1 MARPRGVWSDKAFRD
16 ALRKVVMERDK
27 ASGQKKID
35 MLARRLVES
44 GLGGDT
50 AAIKEAADR
59 LDGKPNQ
66 TQIIDATV
74 TNHMVM
80 APPPE
85 KDADVWSQKHS
96 PVAH

>member
-16 ALRKVVMERDK
+16 ALRRVVSERDK
-27 ASGQKKID
+27 ETGAKKLD
-35 MLARRLVES
+35 LLAHRLVHN
-44 GLGGDT
+44 GLGGDVS
-50 AAIKEAADR
+50 ALKEIADR

-85 KDADVWSQKHS
+85 QDADEWSAKHG
-96 PVAH
+96 PH